1 MTTTE
6 RPIAQNA
13 APYRVLGTRPLRH
26 DGVDKVTGRAKY
38 GVDASVPGMLY
49 GAVLRSPHAHARIL
63 HIDTA
68 AAEALPGVKGVV
80 TAKDMG
86 IYQRPLDY
94 AQTMRN
100 PRFIAE
106 QMLAS
111 KKVVYKG
118 QGVAAVAAASL
129 HIAQE
134 AAALIRVDY
143 EPLPAVLSLDDAMQ
157 PNAPKVHDDL
167 TTRVIAA
174 DHTRKQDS
182 GTSSNVAGRLE
193 MKRGDLA
200 EGFRRAA
207 FVAEAEFRTSR
218 VHQGYIEPHNATAYW
233 APDGKITIWNSSQG
247 AFTIREQ
254 VAEVLQVPESQVRII
269 PLEIGGGF
277 GGKTTTYLDAVA
289 ALLSKKTGHPV
300 KMLMTRREVFE
311 ATGPTPATLMRCK
324 IGADKDGKL
333 TAGYLFLAF
342 DAGAFPGGAVGAGAT
357 TSFAPYKLDT
367 VLVEGYDVVL
377 NKPKVH
383 SYRAPGSPQ
392 AAFAVESILDMLA
405 AKLGLDPLEL
415 RRRNAAHEGDR
426 LPNGVPLN
434 SVGIDEVIAAMQKH
448 PHYSAPLGG
457 PNRGRGVSLGY
468 WGNAGKHSSAT
479 LSLGADGK
487 VSLVTGSVDIGGS
500 RAALAM
506 HAAEVL
512 GLAAE
517 DIVPAVGDTESVG
530 MTDITGGSRTAMAT
544 GAAVYEAAQMIK
556 REMIRRAALLWEVKP
571 EDVSFDHGLFV
582 NTRQPT
588 DRLTFQQVAAR
599 AMSTGG
605 PLTAS
610 ASAFPKKIA
619 PAICGNIVDVE
630 VDPETGKVAVL
641 RFTVVEDVGT
651 AAHPSYVEGQMQGGT
666 VQGIGWALSEEYCW
680 NDSGAMLNPTFLDY
694 RMPTSLDVPMI
705 DTVMV
710 HVPNPYH
717 PFGVRGVGEVSIV
730 PPLAALA
737 NAVSHAI
744 GARMTSLPMSPA
756 VVLQALAGKR
766 A

>member
-1 MTTTE
+1 MTTTQHPAAPE
-6 RPIAQNA
+6 A
-13 APYRVLGTRPLRH
+13 APYRVLGTRPIRH

-38 GVDASVPGMLY
+38 GVDAHVPGMLY
-49 GAVLRSPHAHARIL
+49 GAVLRSPHAHARIVR
-63 HIDTA
+63 IDTS

-86 IYQRPLDY
+86 IHQRPLDY
-94 AQTMRN
+94 AHTMRN

-111 KKVVYKG
+111 TKVVYKG

-134 AAALIRVDY
+134 AAALIRVEY
-143 EPLPAVLSLDDAMQ
+143 EPLPAVLSLDEAMQ
-157 PNAPKVHDDL
+157 PGAPKVHDDL

-174 DHTRKQDS
+174 DHTRKQDT
-182 GTSSNVAGRLE
+182 GTLSNVAGHLE

-207 FVAEAEFRTSR
+207 VTVEGEFRTSR
-218 VHQGYIEPHNATAYW
+218 VHQGYIEPHNSTASW

-277 GGKTTTYLDAVA
+277 GGKTTTYLDVVA

-300 KMLMTRREVFE
+300 KMTMTRREVFE
-311 ATGPTPATLMRCK
+311 ATGPTPASLMRGK

-333 TAGYLFLAF
+333 TAGYLFMAF

-377 NKPKVH
+377 NKAKVH

-392 AAFAVESILDMLA
+392 AAFAVESLLDMLA
-405 AKLGLDPLEL
+405 EKLGMDPLEL

-434 SVGIDEVIAAMQKH
+434 RVGIDEVLDAMRQH
-448 PHYSAPLGG
+448 PHYHAPLGG

-468 WGNAGKHSSAT
+468 WVNSGKHSSAT
-479 LSLGADGK
+479 LSVGTDGK
-487 VSLVTGSVDIGGS
+487 VSLVTGSVDIGGA

-517 DIVPAVGDTESVG
+517 DIVPTVGDTESVG

-544 GAAVYEAAQMIK
+544 GTAVYEAAQQIK
-556 REMIRRAALLWEVKP
+556 REMARRAALLWEVQP
-571 EDVSFDHGLFV
+571 ADVSFENGVFI
-582 NTRQPT
+582 NSKQPAE
-588 DRLTFQQVAAR
+588 RLTFPQLAAK
-599 AMSTGG
+599 AMATGG

-610 ASAFPKKIA
+610 ASAFPKRIA
-619 PAICGNIVDVE
+619 PAICGNIADVE
-630 VDPETGKVAVL
+630 VDPETGKVSVL

-651 AAHPSYVEGQMQGGT
+651 AAHPSYVEGQMQGGS

-680 NDSGAMLNPTFLDY
+680 NDAGAMLNPSFLDY

-737 NAVSHAI
+737 NAVSHAV
-744 GARMTSLPMSPA
+744 GARMTALPLSPTA
-756 VVLQALAGKR
+756 VLQAIARKS